1 MRLLPLLAA
10 LLCLLTLAGG
20 GACGGDGDKDVGGG
34 ANELTLDEYYQQ
46 LAAAIDTLAA
56 DVSAV
61 ADEAATNT
69 GDAGI
74 DERKQIAT
82 SFITDFAAAFVSFA
96 EEAGGLE
103 PPVGVV
109 DAHAEL
115 IDATNDVL
123 DAANGL
129 LDQVDAAQ
137 SQDEL
142 LEALFSDE
150 AVAAAGQRSETA
162 CNELQS
168 IAGDNNIDVQLNCG
182 LE

>member
-10 LLCLLTLAGG
+10 LLCLLALAGG
-20 GACGGDGDKDVGGG
+20 AACGGDGDKDAGGG
-34 ANELTLDEYYQQ
+34 ANGLALVEYYQQ

-56 DVSAV
+56 DVSALV
-61 ADEAATNT
+61 DEALPNT

-74 DERKQIAT
+74 DEQKQIAT
-82 SFITDFAAAFVSFA
+82 SFITDFATAFVSFA
-96 EEAGGLE
+96 EEAGRLE
-103 PPVGVV
+103 PPVEAVN
-109 DAHAEL
+109 AHAEL
-115 IDATNDVL
+115 VDATNDFV

-142 LEALFSDE
+142 GALVSDE
-150 AVAAAGQRSETA
+150 AVTAAGERSETA
-162 CNELQS
+162 CNDLQS

>member
-10 LLCLLTLAGG
+10 LLCLLTLAGSA
-20 GACGGDGDKDVGGG
+20 ACGGDGDKEAGGG
-34 ANELTLDEYYQQ
+34 ANGLTLDEYYQQ

-56 DVSAV
+56 DASAV
-61 ADEAATNT
+61 VDEAAANT

-74 DERKQIAT
+74 DEQKQGAT
-82 SFITDFAAAFVSFA
+82 SFITGFAAAFTSFA

-103 PPVGVV
+103 PPVEAV

-115 IDATNDVL
+115 VDATNDFV

-137 SQDEL
+137 SLDEL
-142 LEALFSDE
+142 GALFSDE
-150 AVAAAGQRSETA
+150 TVTAAGQRSETA
-162 CNELQS
+162 CNDLQS
-168 IAGDNNIDVQLNCG
+168 IAGDNNINVQLNCR